1 MQSILHIELVR
12 LQMLGMRLAT
22 FLFPRLGVF
31 PKHSWPLSHLHST
44 PPPPGKMELPEWE
57 GTGAC
62 VAYLSSPILS
72 LGCSLP
78 VETTHFDLLLHGQV
92 SPVG

>member
-1 MQSILHIELVR
+1 MQSIFHIELVR
-12 LQMLGMRLAT
+12 LQMLGTPLAT

-31 PKHSWPLSHLHST
+31 PKHSWPLSHLHC
-44 PPPPGKMELPEWE
+44 PPGEMELPEWE

-62 VAYLSSPILS
+62 MAYLSSPILS